1 MNGYIFVSTQSLVEQ
16 LKQNNYFIYCK
27 RRVSFYE
34 D

>member
-1 MNGYIFVSTQSLVEQ
+1 MNGYIFVPTQYLVEQ
-16 LKQNNYFIYCK
+16 LKKNNYFIYCK